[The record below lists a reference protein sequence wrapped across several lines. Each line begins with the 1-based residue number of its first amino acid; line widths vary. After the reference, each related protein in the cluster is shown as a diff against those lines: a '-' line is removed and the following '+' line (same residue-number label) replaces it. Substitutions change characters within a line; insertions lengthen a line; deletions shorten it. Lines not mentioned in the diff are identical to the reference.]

1 MGVATPQGSALG
13 PLLLLIYVNDI
24 PGIEIHAARVCV
36 ATCCIDI
43 VVELYYHLFTCNVWI
58 PRSIYLDLHIDY
70 KHSWRNHVASI
81 CKKMAYYLA
90 IIT

>member
-1 MGVATPQGSALG
+1 MIYPALKYMQQAFVLQHVALISMINCLICCGSTQS
-13 PLLLLIYVNDI
+13 VT
-24 PGIEIHAARVCV
+24 V
-36 ATCCIDI
+36 
-43 VVELYYHLFTCNVWI
+43 YYHLFMCNVWI

-70 KHSWRNHVASI
+70 KCSRRNHVAGI

>member
-1 MGVATPQGSALG
+1 MIYPALKYMQQGFVLQHVA
-13 PLLLLIYVNDI
+13 LISMMNCLI
-24 PGIEIHAARVCV
+24 CCGITQSFTV
-36 ATCCIDI
+36 
-43 VVELYYHLFTCNVWI
+43 YYHLFMCNVWI

-70 KHSWRNHVASI
+70 KRSWRNHVASI